1 MNFYVTKSFALLT
14 IVPEIFMQHIETKVE
29 SMMHFVVVRLCGK
42 NFITL
47 KHETH
52 DFGHFSFTP
61 FHPSTTKQQQ
71 KGSFSPLLSTLSSGA
86 LGRKA
91 HKKKRLRRR

>member
-1 MNFYVTKSFALLT
+1 
-14 IVPEIFMQHIETKVE
+14 
-29 SMMHFVVVRLCGK
+29 MMHFVVVRLCGK

-52 DFGHFSFTP
+52 DFGYFSFTP

-71 KGSFSPLLSTLSSGA
+71 KGSFSPLLSTLDSQLGCLRVKGA
-86 LGRKA
+86 Q
-91 HKKKRLRRR
+91 KRLRRR